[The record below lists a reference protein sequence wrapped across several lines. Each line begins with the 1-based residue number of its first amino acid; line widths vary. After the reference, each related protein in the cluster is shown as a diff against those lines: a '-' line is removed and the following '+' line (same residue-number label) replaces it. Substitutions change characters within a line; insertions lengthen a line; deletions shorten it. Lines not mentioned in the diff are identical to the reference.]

1 MSKTKEIQELLR
13 KKLLISV
20 DDDDRN
26 LFSGGVFLTEVTHIQ
41 KRTRADA
48 LFIGMTNQSGRRL
61 DGYEI
66 KVSRGDWL
74 RELRSPTKADA
85 WADECQS
92 WTIVADEGVVKLDEL
107 PEGFGLL
114 ERRERKTIRLVQVV
128 KPRIIENR
136 IPSWDAMF
144 SVISTIERE
153 KRKAIDT
160 VKKTAASEYSEI
172 HNELLQ
178 LKRVNVPNQ
187 FNERA
192 ENVLN
197 ALEDAFGTIAD
208 PKASKEYFNYGMDIT
223 KIIAKMKPFLEGE
236 DKITRIVGNDY
247 YGVTSLLEKT
257 RKQLI
262 ILQQEIDKV
271 QKATKKLD

>member
-20 DDDDRN
+20 EDDDRN

-41 KRTRADA
+41 NRTRADA

-66 KVSRGDWL
+66 KISRGDWL

-128 KPRIIENR
+128 KPRIANSR

-144 SVISTIERE
+144 SIISTIERE
-153 KRKAIDT
+153 KRKSIDA
-160 VKKTAASEYSEI
+160 VKKTAAAENSEI
-172 HNELLQ
+172 RNKLIQLELAKLPN
-178 LKRVNVPNQ
+178 RV
-187 FNERA
+187 NERA

-197 ALEDAFGTIAD
+197 VLEHEFGTIAD
-208 PKASKEYFNYGMDIT
+208 PKAVKNGFNYGMDISQVIQT
-223 KIIAKMKPFLEGE
+223 MKPFLDGE
-236 DKITRIVGNDY
+236 TTIARLVGNDY
-247 YGVTSLLEKT
+247 YGVSPLLEKA
-257 RKQLI
+257 RKQLVV
-262 ILQQEIDKV
+262 LQKEIDKI
-271 QKATKKLD
+271 QKATEEFS

>member
-20 DDDDRN
+20 EDDDRN

-66 KVSRGDWL
+66 KISRGDWL

-128 KPRIIENR
+128 KPRIIDNR

-144 SVISTIERE
+144 SIISTVERE
-153 KRKAIDT
+153 KRKSID
-160 VKKTAASEYSEI
+160 VIKKAAAQEYSELRT
-172 HNELLQ
+172 ELVKLQ
-178 LKRVNVPNQ
+178 RAKLPNRI
-187 FNERA
+187 NERA
-192 ENVLN
+192 EHILE
-197 ALEDAFGTIAD
+197 ALEHEFGTIAD
-208 PKASKEYFNYGMDIT
+208 PKANKLEFNYGMDIMKVIT
-223 KIIAKMKPFLEGE
+223 TMKPFLDGE
-236 DKITRIVGNDY
+236 EKISRIVGNDF
-247 YGVTSLLEKT
+247 YGVTSMLEKT
-257 RKQLI
+257 RKQLVV
-262 ILQQEIDKV
+262 LQNEMDKI
-271 QKATKKLD
+271 QKAAKNLK